1 MTFPRPARLVAAL
14 AIAAP
19 LAAQTPADSGS
30 LTLGA
35 AVERAL
41 AAYPALTAARANAD
55 AAHAAVTEFTAQRFP
70 QLAAQA
76 NVTRFEKP
84 MIVAPL
90 HGLDLQASPPAF
102 DQTLIQG
109 GLNASY
115 TLFDGGAR
123 GARVHAA
130 RARADAA
137 DAATDASGSGVIGA
151 VTQAYLDVLTAR
163 EVLAAETDG
172 VAALT
177 AERDRARQQLE
188 VGGAA
193 QVTVLR
199 VEAALARAEASRT
212 SAATDLDDAE
222 RHLARVLGVP
232 PEQTRAERLVAVR
245 LVDTVIAERDALRAR
260 AEAANPD
267 LRAARRDANAA
278 ALTRRAAVAQWFPR
292 LDLVGGYLLFGSGA
306 GDFTAEWQAGVKV
319 SYPLFTGGAR
329 SGAVSEAGARA
340 SAADARARL
349 VALETA
355 DAVDRAVSGVHDA
368 AARRVAV
375 DAAVRHLEEV
385 VRIER
390 LSLETGEGT
399 ETDFLQ
405 SEADLRG
412 ARADL
417 ARTRE
422 AELLARVALARL
434 TGSLNATWITD
445 SVENAR

>member
-1 MTFPRPARLVAAL
+1 MNVTRTARLLAAL

-19 LAAQTPADSGS
+19 LAAQTPADSAN

-35 AVERAL
+35 AVARAL
-41 AAYPALTAARANAD
+41 GSYPTLSAAKASAD
-55 AAHAAVTEFTAQRFP
+55 AAHAAVRQFTAQRFP

-76 NVTRFEKP
+76 NLTQYEKP

-109 GLNASY
+109 GLNGSY

-137 DAATDASGSGVIGA
+137 DATTDASAAGVIA
-151 VTQAYLDVLTAR
+151 QTAQAYLDVLTAR
-163 EVLAAETDG
+163 AVLDAEDQG
-172 VAALT
+172 VTALG
-177 AERDRARQQLE
+177 AERDRAERELS

-193 QVTVLR
+193 RVAVLR

-222 RHLARVLGVP
+222 RHLARVLGVDP
-232 PEQTRAERLVAVR
+232 AETRADRLISVS
-245 LVDTVIAERDALRAR
+245 LVDTTIVSRDAVLAR
-260 AEAANPD
+260 AEEANPD
-267 LRAARRDANAA
+267 LRAARQDARAA
-278 ALTRRAAVAQWFPR
+278 SLARRAAVAQWFPH
-292 LDLVGGYLLFGSGA
+292 LDLVGGYLLFGSGM
-306 GDFTAEWQAGVKV
+306 GDFTAEWQAGVKL

-329 SGAVSEAGARA
+329 SGAVTEAGANA
-340 SAADARARL
+340 AAADARARL
-349 VALETA
+349 VLLQTA

-368 AARRVAV
+368 AARRAAV
-375 DAAVRHLEEV
+375 EAAVRHLHEV

-390 LSLETGEGT
+390 LTLETGEGT

-405 SEADLRG
+405 SEAELRG

-422 AELLARVALARL
+422 AELLARLSLARL
-434 TGSLNATWITD
+434 TGSLTTSWITD
-445 SVENAR
+445 SLENAR